1 MGHEKLPRVHRRSE
15 GKLIH
20 VEMELVR
27 QYVFMYN
34 TSSMVLSVESVF
46 APGDPQG
53 FGLGLLG
60 KNHFLEPGN
69 SLFAKELRIILMMTK
84 HL

>member
-1 MGHEKLPRVHRRSE
+1 
-15 GKLIH
+15 
-20 VEMELVR
+20 
-27 QYVFMYN
+27 
-34 TSSMVLSVESVF
+34 MVLSVESVF